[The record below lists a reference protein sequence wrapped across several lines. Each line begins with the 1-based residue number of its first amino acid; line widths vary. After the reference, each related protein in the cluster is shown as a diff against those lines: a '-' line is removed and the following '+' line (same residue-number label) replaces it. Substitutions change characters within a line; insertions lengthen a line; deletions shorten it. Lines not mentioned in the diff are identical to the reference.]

1 MTRMENTIP
10 AHCEI
15 DGAVAIVTLASAS
28 SRNALSRTMITTL
41 TRLLGTL
48 HDRADIRAIVLQAD
62 GPAFCAG
69 HDLRELTA
77 HRGEVDGGRQF
88 FTETMA
94 ACAALMRRIMTLPQP
109 VIAAVDGVATA
120 AGCQLVA
127 TCDLA
132 IAGPQARFA
141 TPGVNIGLFCST
153 PAVPLSRVI
162 ARKHAMEMLLTG
174 DLFDAENA
182 VRFGLVNRIAP
193 EGARDAALVLAKKI
207 ATKSRHA
214 LIIGKET
221 FYRQIDMTL
230 ADAYDHASAVMVENL
245 LLADA
250 VEGIDAFLGKRAPIW
265 PEDA

>member
-1 MTRMENTIP
+1 METTAP
-10 AHCEI
+10 ARCEI
-15 DGAVAIVTLASAS
+15 DGGVAIVTLDNAS
-28 SRNALSRTMITTL
+28 SRNALSRAMIATL
-41 TRLLGTL
+41 MRLLGTL
-48 HDRADIRAIVLQAD
+48 SERTDIRAVVLQAE

-77 HRGEVDGGRQF
+77 HRGEADGGRQF

-132 IAGPQARFA
+132 VAGPQARFA
-141 TPGVNIGLFCST
+141 TPGVSIGLFCST
-153 PAVPLSRVI
+153 PAVPLSRAI

-174 DLFDAENA
+174 DLFDAETA
-182 VRFGLVNRIAP
+182 ARVGLVNRIAA
-193 EGARDAALVLAKKI
+193 EGARDAALAMARKI

-230 ADAYDHASAVMVENL
+230 AEAYDHASAVMVENL
-245 LLADA
+245 LLGDA
-250 VEGIDAFLGKRAPIW
+250 VEGIDAFLGKRPPVW
-265 PEDA
+265 PEDD